1 MKKIGTFRIEESF
14 YIPDQGIIVLC
25 QIIEGIARV
34 GSSTKIEFAGT
45 YISAIIVGVHMPSL
59 GEDEIFR
66 TAFLLKFEDSTI
78 TKKIASEKLI
88 QQTIEVFVET

>member
-1 MKKIGTFRIEESF
+1 MRRIGTFKVEESF
-14 YIPDQGIIVLC
+14 YIPDRGIIVSC
-25 QIIEGIARV
+25 QIIEGIAKV

-45 YISAIIVGVHMPSL
+45 CISAIIVGVHMPSL

-78 TKKIASEKLI
+78 TKKIASEKLM
-88 QQTIEVFVET
+88 QQTIEVFAET